1 MGIPTATSVPDPSAA
16 RWQRGTIG
24 WARPAPSRPDGRTW
38 GDRIN
43 SDAADTLRPHDDEP
57 FRGEL
62 FGADR
67 LAAAARS
74 LARGQRWTSAP
85 TSART
90 PVLGLLEQA
99 SGEIAAVYRT
109 LAADVREDIPV
120 APAAEWLLDN
130 YYLVEEQV
138 RLVTDDLP
146 ARYGARLPR
155 LTEGAFAGYPRV
167 MELMAFLLAH
177 TDSRVDE
184 ESLTG
189 VVSAY
194 QQVTDLSI
202 GEVWAVPIMVRTAL
216 IENLRRLSLRILQ
229 SHQAIVGGER
239 FADRLVVAADE
250 GPEALAARIAELG
263 IAHVDAPPA
272 FLLRLSQR
280 LTGIEGD
287 LGPIADW
294 LEAEFEKRGVDPER
308 LTTAEHQ
315 QQAAD
320 QVSIANAITSI
331 RLLDALE
338 WREFFERVSVVEQVL
353 REDPAGVYPRMEFA
367 SRDRYRHTVEELA
380 QRSDLDETGVAEAVI
395 SRCLEALAADP
406 ADSVGSHVGHY
417 LISHGRYDF
426 ERSVGYRPSVRER
439 IHRGPLSARGA
450 IYWGVLGGTTVAP
463 AASIA
468 AFAAARA
475 GSLWVA
481 VLLGVLSL
489 VPVSE
494 VGVTIANR
502 LAAWLWPPRR
512 LVKIDHRLPV
522 ARAHSAM
529 VVYTALLTSARA
541 AQHVIDN
548 MEVGYLANRD
558 PNVRFAILADLR
570 GGPEQ
575 HAAGDDAVIEAA
587 RQGIAQLNE
596 RYGGSHGRPFA
607 LFVRGRTWSEADHTW
622 MGWERK
628 RGALSEFCRLLR
640 GASDTSFT
648 VVDADPDEHA
658 GVTFVITLDTD
669 TVLPRDGA
677 RKLISTIAHPLNRA
691 VVDRTT
697 RTVRTGYGLIQ
708 PRVAMSLEGAGH
720 SLFAW
725 LYSGITGVDPYAG
738 AVSDTYQDVFG
749 EGSFTGKG
757 IFEVDVFNAVLED
770 RFPENTLLS
779 HDLLEGSYLRTG
791 LASDI
796 EVYDDQPASY
806 ISHCAR
812 LHRWVRGDWQTAPWL
827 FPRVPAPEGTER
839 NPLTLLH
846 RWKIADNLRRSLR
859 PLATV
864 ALAVAGLA
872 VLPAPAWWWLGVMAA
887 ILCFPLLFGLLDPL
901 MRRAPA
907 ETRSDRA
914 ARLSDLRR
922 DVLRTALD
930 IAVIPH
936 QAHLMSDAIARAL
949 WRMTVSGRD
958 LLEWETAA
966 EAERRLGS
974 GSLRAFVSR
983 MWPSVAVAAVAAAA
997 ASAAAG
1003 SPLALL
1009 PMVPLLAL
1017 WMTSPVA
1024 AWAASR
1030 PTPPPSP
1037 EITGDDVNAMR
1048 HAARKTWR
1056 FFETFVTAY
1065 DNHLAPDNFQEDPK
1079 GEVAHRTSPTNIGLQ
1094 LLSEVTAYDL
1104 GYITVRELSEHVA
1117 RTLTT
1122 MVGMERFRGHFYNW
1136 YDTTTLEPLRP
1147 TYVSTVDSGNLA
1159 GHLLVLRVALL
1170 EATERPLVTGE
1181 TLAGI
1186 TDTARLALEDLAA
1199 VTGAVRAHPAIVE
1212 TRTALEEAIRRIRLD
1227 DAPANLGEW
1236 LVVLDGLHALTGP
1249 LRARLDEL
1257 AGPGAPDD
1265 VTRAIESTLAV
1276 AGAVETARALVDAYA
1291 PWAREILASNGS
1303 HEGVRSAELTPLLDH
1318 VPSLVGLAEG
1328 LDIAL
1333 AELDRI
1339 AASSG
1344 ADSAW
1349 ASRIATAIRSARPAA
1364 SELLARM
1371 RLSADIAR
1379 EMWEHTDFAM
1389 LFDERRLL
1397 FSIGFNTAEGRLDG
1411 SYYDML
1417 ASECRLA
1424 SFLAIA
1430 KGDVPQEHW
1439 FRLGRAITRTGG
1451 GAALVS
1457 WSGSMFEYLMPLLVM
1472 KSWPGTLLDRTYEGV
1487 VHRQIQY
1494 GRQRGVPWGVS
1505 ESAFNAKDVELTYQY
1520 QAFGVPGLGLKRGLS
1535 DDVVIA
1541 PYATVLALMVA
1552 PRDSLDNLA
1561 ALTRQGA
1568 EGRYGYYEAI
1578 DYTPGRVPAG
1588 AERAIVKAYMAH
1600 HQGMSMLALG
1610 NMLTESRMQQR
1621 FHADPLVASAELLLQ
1636 ERVPRRVQVAQPRAE
1651 EVEFVRSVREVP
1663 APVARAYP
1671 LADTPVPATH
1681 FLSNGSYSVMVTN
1694 AGGGYSRWL
1703 DRTVTRYREDITRDC
1718 WGSFIY
1724 LKDVESGAVW
1734 SAAFQPT
1741 LTAPDDYHVTFSAD
1755 KAEFRRL
1762 DGNVETHTEVI
1773 VSPEDDV
1780 EVRRV
1785 TVTNH
1790 GRETLSLEVTSYLE
1804 VTLAP
1809 RGADHAHKT
1818 YSNLFVETEALDEH
1832 TALLFSRRPRS
1843 SEEPRYWGVHAL
1855 ACDAHDAC
1863 AWSYET
1869 DRARFLG
1876 RLRTPASA
1884 QAIYDGGR
1892 LTATTGA
1899 VLDPICAIRQP
1910 LVVPPGESARLA
1922 FITGAADS
1930 RERVVYLA
1938 EKYHDIGNAQRAAD
1952 LAWSTSRI
1960 ELRDLGITPEESVTF
1975 LRLASRMLLTD
1986 PYSTLKVHTEV
1997 ENRLPI
2003 SGLWEIG
2010 ISGDYPILL
2019 LKIEQVDQTPLARQ
2033 ALLAHQY
2040 WRSKGFETDLV
2051 ILNTRPTGYASDL
2064 DGRLR
2069 TLLRTGHALQLTDR
2083 PSGVFLRTADQMRPE
2098 VLNLLESVAR
2108 VVIEGDRGP
2117 IGLQLDRRAQR
2128 PDPPPA
2134 FHASAEPAVHPR
2146 PSFQRPVL
2154 AFDNGYGGFDL
2165 DRDEYVIAVEN
2176 DEDTPAPWVNVIAG
2190 PHFGTLIS
2198 GAGIGC
2204 TWAENSHENR
2214 ITTWNNDPV
2223 SDGTGECLY
2232 VRDEDTGEFW
2242 SPTPLPIRDH
2252 DPYVIRHGRGY
2263 SRFEHTTRGI
2273 AHSLDWFIASDD
2285 PVRVA
2290 RLQLTNLGDAP
2301 RRLSVTHF
2309 VEWSLGDSRSAAQKR
2324 VVTWWD
2330 DDVDALMAHSW
2341 FNIDFPGRPAF
2352 LACTGEVGS
2361 FTASRTEF
2369 IGRNGDPRFPAA
2381 MRRAFLGG
2389 LTGRFHDNCG
2399 ALMRP
2404 VELGPGESSE
2414 IVFLLGQ
2421 AETVEDAHACITRL
2435 RAPGAVD
2442 AELRAVTGMWRSIL
2456 DTVRVSTPDPALDAM
2471 VPASLYQ
2478 SLSCRTWGRTATYQ
2492 SSGAFGFRDQLQDC
2506 LALIDIRPDIVREHI
2521 IEASR
2526 RQFPEGD
2533 VLHWWQPVSGRGVR
2547 THFTDD
2553 RHWLPLV
2560 VAEYVRATG
2569 DLSVLDV
2576 ETPYLEG
2583 PAVPEGRE
2591 DLYLQPAPSLRVAT
2605 VYEHCLAALR
2615 LSPAGVHGL
2624 PLMGGGDWNDGMNRV
2639 GVGGRGESV
2648 WLAWFLDVTMRAFAE
2663 VCDLRDDTAS
2673 AGFLR
2678 ERAASFVAAADDSA
2692 WDGAWYRRAYFD
2704 DGTPL
2709 GTSHASECRI
2719 DAIAQAWSVLS
2730 GQGDPERARRAMESV
2745 ESELVRWDDGI
2756 VMLLTPPFD
2765 RIEHDPGYIKGYVP
2779 GVRENGGQYTHAAL
2793 WVALAYARLGDGDEA
2808 VSLLDLINPIR
2819 HTADRDEV
2827 ERYKVEPYVLAADVY
2842 AADPH
2847 TGRGGW
2853 TWYTGS
2859 AAWFHRTVVREIL
2872 GLRTVAGGGGRFLEV
2887 DPCIP
2892 KSWPGFS
2899 ATFRYGTSR
2908 FEISVE
2914 NPRGVNRGVA
2924 RVAVDG
2930 VDMPDL
2936 RVALMDDGAVHRV
2949 TVAMLGG

>member
-1 MGIPTATSVPDPSAA
+1 MG
-16 RWQRGTIG
+16 R
-24 WARPAPSRPDGRTW
+24 ARPAPPCHDSYTRGDPIISDGT
-38 GDRIN
+38 
-43 SDAADTLRPHDDEP
+43 DTLRPQADEP
-57 FRGEL
+57 FRDEL
-62 FGADR
+62 LGAER

-74 LARGQRWTSAP
+74 LARDQAWTAEPARS
-85 TSART
+85 RT
-90 PVLGLLEQA
+90 PVLGLLERA
-99 SGEIAAVYRT
+99 SSEIGVAYRT
-109 LAADVREDIPV
+109 LAADAREDIPV
-120 APAAEWLLDN
+120 ALAAEWLLDN
-130 YYLVEEQV
+130 YYLVQEQV
-138 RLVTDDLP
+138 RLVSDDLP

-155 LTEGAFAGYPRV
+155 LTEGPFAGYPRV
-167 MELMAFLLAH
+167 MELMVLLLAH

-184 ESLTG
+184 DSLTG
-189 VVSAY
+189 VVNAY
-194 QQVTDLSI
+194 QHVSPLSI
-202 GEVWAVPIMVRTAL
+202 GEVWAVPIMMRTVL
-216 IENLRRLSLRILQ
+216 IENLRRLSLRILH

-239 FADRLVVAADE
+239 FADRLILAADKDPGTLTE
-250 GPEALAARIAELG
+250 RIADLDA
-263 IAHVDAPPA
+263 AHADAPPA

-280 LTGIEGD
+280 LAGLESGFEP
-287 LGPIADW
+287 LADW
-294 LEAEFEKRGVDPER
+294 LETALDERGASLEA
-308 LTTAEHQ
+308 LTAAEHR

-338 WREFFERVSVVEQVL
+338 WREFFERVSIVEQVL

-380 QRSDLDETGVAEAVI
+380 QRSGLDEAGIAEAVI
-395 SRCLEALAADP
+395 SHCLEALSADP
-406 ADSVGSHVGHY
+406 ADTLGGHVGYH
-417 LISHGRYDF
+417 LISHGRYAF
-426 ERSVGYRPSVRER
+426 ERSVGYRPRLRER

-450 IYWGVLGGTTVAP
+450 IYWGVLGGMTVVL
-463 AASIA
+463 AASIG
-468 AFAAARA
+468 AFAHAQTGRTWAAI
-475 GSLWVA
+475 
-481 VLLGVLSL
+481 LLGILAL

-494 VGVTIANR
+494 VAVTLANR
-502 LAAWLWPPRR
+502 LAAWLWPPRS
-512 LVKIDHRLPV
+512 LVKIDHRRPV
-522 ARAHSAM
+522 ARAHRTMA
-529 VVYTALLTSARA
+529 VYTALLTSAKA
-541 AQHVIDN
+541 AQHVVGN
-548 MEVGYLANRD
+548 MEIGYLANRD

-570 GGPEQ
+570 GGSAQ
-575 HAAGDDAVIEAA
+575 HAESDAAVIEAA
-587 RQGIAQLNE
+587 RNGVEGLNA
-596 RYGGSHGRPFA
+596 RYGHAGEQPFS
-607 LFVRGRTWSEADHTW
+607 LFVRGRTWSETDRTW

-648 VVDADPDEHA
+648 VVDADAAEYA
-658 GVTFVITLDTD
+658 SVSFVITLDTD
-669 TVLPRDGA
+669 TVLPRDGV
-677 RKLISTIAHPLNRA
+677 RKLVSTIAHPLNRA
-691 VVDRTT
+691 AIDPAT
-697 RTVRTGYGLIQ
+697 RTVRRGYGLIQ
-708 PRVAMSLEGAGH
+708 PRVAMSLEGSED

-725 LYSGITGVDPYAG
+725 LYSGVTGVDPYAG

-770 RFPENTLLS
+770 RFPDNTLLS

-791 LASDI
+791 LASDV
-796 EVYDDQPASY
+796 EVYDDQPSSY

-812 LHRWVRGDWQTAPWL
+812 LHRWVRGDWQTLRWL
-827 FPRVPAPEGTER
+827 FPRVPAPGGSER
-839 NPLTLLH
+839 NPLTRLH
-846 RWKIADNLRRSLR
+846 RWKITDNLRRSVW
-859 PLATV
+859 PIATV
-864 ALAVAGLA
+864 TLAVAGVA
-872 VLPAPAWWWLGVMAA
+872 VLPATAWWWLAIIAA
-887 ILCFPLLFGLLDPL
+887 LLGFPLVFGVLDSLL
-901 MRRAPA
+901 RRAPA
-907 ETRSDRA
+907 ETRSDRGA
-914 ARLSDLRR
+914 LLSDLRR
-922 DVLRTALD
+922 DALRTALNV
-930 IAVIPH
+930 AVLPH
-936 QAHLMSDAIARAL
+936 QAQLMTDAIVRAL
-949 WRMTVSGRD
+949 WRMTISRRD
-958 LLEWETAA
+958 MLEWETAA

-974 GSLRAFVSR
+974 GSMRAFVSR
-983 MWPSVAVAAVAAAA
+983 MWPSLAVVVGVFAAAAVAA
-997 ASAAAG
+997 G
-1003 SPLALL
+1003 SLSALL
-1009 PMVPLLAL
+1009 PAVPLLAL
-1017 WMTSPVA
+1017 WLTSPAA
-1024 AWAASR
+1024 AWRASR
-1030 PTPPPSP
+1030 PTEPPEP
-1037 EITGDDVNAMR
+1037 EITPADVTTMR
-1048 HAARKTWR
+1048 RAARKTWR
-1056 FFETFVTAY
+1056 FFETFVTAE
-1065 DNHLAPDNFQEDPK
+1065 DHHLAPDNFQEDPK
-1079 GEVAHRTSPTNIGLQ
+1079 GEVAHRTSPTNMGLQ
-1094 LLSEVTAYDL
+1094 LLSAVTAYDL
-1104 GYITVRELSEHVA
+1104 GYITLKELSERTS

-1136 YDTTTLEPLRP
+1136 YDTTTLQPLRP

-1159 GHLLVLRVALL
+1159 GHLLALRVALL
-1170 EATERPLVTGE
+1170 EATERPLLGGD
-1181 TLAGI
+1181 TLPGI
-1186 TDTARLALEDLAA
+1186 ADTARLALEDLAGA
-1199 VTGAVRAHPAIVE
+1199 GSAVRAHGSAAEI
-1212 TRTALEEAIRRIRLD
+1212 RTALEEIVRRIGLD
-1227 DAPANLGEW
+1227 DVPVNLGEW
-1236 LVVLDGLHALTGP
+1236 LALLDGVRSLAAP
-1249 LRARLDEL
+1249 LRGRVEEMTAPGGP
-1257 AGPGAPDD
+1257 AGAGDA
-1265 VTRAIESTLAV
+1265 AASALAV
-1276 AGAVETARALVDAYA
+1276 VDAIDGVLGLVETYA
-1291 PWAREILASNGS
+1291 PWAREILTANGS
-1303 HEGVRSAELTPLLDH
+1303 HGGERVAELAPLLDH

-1328 LDIAL
+1328 LDISL
-1333 AELDRI
+1333 GELDRM
-1339 AASSG
+1339 AASQHPDAG
-1344 ADSAW
+1344 W
-1349 ASRIATAIRSARPAA
+1349 ASRVAGAIRSARPAA
-1364 SELLARM
+1364 TDLLARI
-1371 RLSADIAR
+1371 RLSADMAR

-1389 LFDERRLL
+1389 LFDEHRLL
-1397 FSIGFNTAEGRLDG
+1397 FSIGFNTAEGRLDD

-1439 FRLGRAITRTGG
+1439 FRLGRAITRTGS

-1457 WSGSMFEYLMPLLVM
+1457 WSASMFEYLMPLLVM
-1472 KSWPGTLLDRTYEGV
+1472 KSWPETLLARTYESV
-1487 VHRQIQY
+1487 VRRQIQY

-1535 DDVVIA
+1535 ADVVIA

-1552 PRDSLDNLA
+1552 PRESLDNLA

-1568 EGRYGYYEAI
+1568 EGRFGYYEAI

-1588 AERAIVKAYMAH
+1588 KERAVVKAYMAH

-1610 NMLTESRMQQR
+1610 NMLCGYRMQER
-1621 FHADPLVASAELLLQ
+1621 FHSDPLVASAELLLQ
-1636 ERVPRRVQVAQPRAE
+1636 ERVPRRVQTAQPRAE
-1651 EVEFVRSVREVP
+1651 EVEFVRSVREVQ

-1671 LADTPVPATH
+1671 LAGTPVPSTH

-1694 AGGGYSRWL
+1694 AGGGYSRWR

-1741 LTAPDDYHVTFSAD
+1741 LAEPDDYHVTFSAD

-1818 YSNLFVETEALDEH
+1818 YSNLFVETEPLDEH

-1843 SEEPRYWGVHAL
+1843 SEETRYWGVHLL
-1855 ACDAHDAC
+1855 ACDSHDAC
-1863 AWSYET
+1863 TWSYET

-1884 QAIYDGGR
+1884 QAIYGDGR
-1892 LTATTGA
+1892 LTGTTGA
-1899 VLDPICAIRQP
+1899 VLDPVCAIRQP
-1910 LVVPPGESARLA
+1910 LVVQPGETAHLA

-1930 RERVVYLA
+1930 RDRVVYMA

-1986 PYSTLKVHTEV
+1986 PYSKLKVHTEV

-2019 LKIEQVDQTPLARQ
+2019 LRLEQVDHTPLARQ

-2040 WRSKGFETDLV
+2040 WRSQGFETDLV

-2083 PSGVFLRTADQMRPE
+2083 PTGVFLRTADQMRPE

-2117 IGLQLDRRAQR
+2117 IALQLDRRAQR
-2128 PDPPPA
+2128 PEPPPD
-2134 FHASAEPAVHPR
+2134 FSPSAQPVIHPAPV
-2146 PSFQRPVL
+2146 FERPVL
-2154 AFDNGYGGFDL
+2154 SFDNGYGGFDL
-2165 DRDEYVIAVEN
+2165 ERDEYVIVLQGG
-2176 DEDTPAPWVNVIAG
+2176 DHTPAPWVNVIAG
-2190 PHFGTLIS
+2190 PRFGTLVS

-2232 VRDEDTGEFW
+2232 VRDEETGEIW
-2242 SPTPLPIRDH
+2242 SPTPLPVRDS

-2263 SRFEHTTRGI
+2263 SRFEHATRGI
-2273 AHSLDWFIASDD
+2273 AHTLDWFIAKDD

-2290 RLQLTNLGDAP
+2290 RLRLTNLGDTS
-2301 RRLSVTHF
+2301 RRLTVTHF
-2309 VEWSLGDSRSAAQKR
+2309 VEWSLGDSRSAAQQR
-2324 VVTWWD
+2324 VATWWD
-2330 DDVDALMAHSW
+2330 DTSDALMAHSW
-2341 FNIDFPGRPAF
+2341 FNLDFPGRPAF
-2352 LACTGEVGS
+2352 LACDGEAGS

-2404 VELGPGESSE
+2404 VDLGPGESAE
-2414 IVFLLGQ
+2414 VVFLLGQ
-2421 AETVEDAHACITRL
+2421 TETVPDAHALIARL

-2442 AELRAVTGMWRSIL
+2442 AELDAAARSWRSTL
-2456 DTVRVSTPDPALDAM
+2456 DTVRVTTPDPALDAM
-2471 VPASLYQ
+2471 VASSLYQ

-2506 LALIDIRPDIVREHI
+2506 LAIVDIRPDLVRSHI

-2526 RQFPEGD
+2526 HQFPEGD

-2547 THFTDD
+2547 TRFTDD
-2553 RHWLPLV
+2553 RHWLPFV
-2560 VAEYVRATG
+2560 VADYVRSTG

-2576 ETPYLEG
+2576 ETLYLEG
-2583 PAVPEGRE
+2583 PVVPDGRE
-2591 DLYLQPAPSLRVAT
+2591 DLYLQPAQSLRAGT
-2605 VYEHCLAALR
+2605 VYEHCLAALS
-2615 LSPAGVHGL
+2615 LAPTGIHGL

-2639 GVGGRGESV
+2639 GVGGQGESV
-2648 WLAWFLDVTMRAFAE
+2648 WLAWFLDVTMRSFAD
-2663 VCDLRDDTAS
+2663 VCDLRHDDAQ
-2673 AGFLR
+2673 AAALR
-2678 ERAASFVAAADDSA
+2678 EKAASLVAAAEHSA

-2709 GTSHASECRI
+2709 GTASAEECRI

-2730 GQGDPERARRAMESV
+2730 GRGDQERTRRAMESV

-2765 RIEHDPGYIKGYVP
+2765 RIDHDPGYIKGYVP

-2793 WVALAYARLGDGDEA
+2793 WVALAYARMGDGDEA
-2808 VSLLDLINPIR
+2808 VSLLRLINPIG
-2819 HTADRDEV
+2819 HTLDREAA

-2842 AADPH
+2842 AVEPH

-2859 AAWFHRTVVREIL
+2859 AAWFYRTVVREVL
-2872 GLRTVAGGGGRFLEV
+2872 GLSTVADEDGRYLV
-2887 DPCIP
+2887 LDPCIP
-2892 KSWPGFS
+2892 KTWPRYS
-2899 ATFRYGTSR
+2899 ISFRFGETL
-2908 FEISVE
+2908 FEVTVE

-2924 RVAVDG
+2924 RVTVDG
-2930 VDMPDL
+2930 IDRPDL
-2936 RVALMDDGAVHRV
+2936 RIPLVDDGV
-2949 TVAMLGG
+2949 TRQVAVAMLGA

>member
-1 MGIPTATSVPDPSAA
+1 M
-16 RWQRGTIG
+16 
-24 WARPAPSRPDGRTW
+24 
-38 GDRIN
+38 
-43 SDAADTLRPHDDEP
+43 
-57 FRGEL
+57 
-62 FGADR
+62 
-67 LAAAARS
+67 
-74 LARGQRWTSAP
+74 
-85 TSART
+85 ART
-90 PVLGLLEQA
+90 VL
-99 SGEIAAVYRT
+99 V
-109 LAADVREDIPV
+109 
-120 APAAEWLLDN
+120 
-130 YYLVEEQV
+130 
-138 RLVTDDLP
+138 
-146 ARYGARLPR
+146 
-155 LTEGAFAGYPRV
+155 
-167 MELMAFLLAH
+167 
-177 TDSRVDE
+177 
-184 ESLTG
+184 
-189 VVSAY
+189 
-194 QQVTDLSI
+194 
-202 GEVWAVPIMVRTAL
+202 
-216 IENLRRLSLRILQ
+216 ENLRRLSLRILQ

-239 FADRLVVAADE
+239 FADRLVVAVDE
-250 GPEALAARIAELG
+250 GPDALAARIAELEA
-263 IAHVDAPPA
+263 AHADAPPA

-287 LGPIADW
+287 LGPVADW
-294 LEAEFEKRGVDPER
+294 LETALEKRGTDLER
-308 LTTAEHQ
+308 LATSEHQ

-320 QVSIANAITSI
+320 QVSIANTITSM

-338 WREFFERVSVVEQVL
+338 WREFFERVSVVEQIL
-353 REDPAGVYPRMEFA
+353 REDPAGVYPRMEFE
-367 SRDRYRHTVEELA
+367 SRDRYRHTVEGLA
-380 QRSDLDETGVAEAVI
+380 QRSSLSETGIAEAVI
-395 SRCLEALAADP
+395 SHCLEAQAADP
-406 ADSVGSHVGHY
+406 ADSLRSHVGHY
-417 LISHGRYDF
+417 LIGEGRYGF
-426 ERSVGYRPSVRER
+426 ERSVGYRPRLRER

-450 IYWGVLGGTTVAP
+450 IYCGLIGGTTVVLAVSIVLFAWAQTGSTW
-463 AASIA
+463 AAI
-468 AFAAARA
+468 
-475 GSLWVA
+475 
-481 VLLGVLSL
+481 LLGALSL

-494 VGVTIANR
+494 VGITIANR

-512 LVKIDHRLPV
+512 LAKIDHRRPV
-522 ARAHSAM
+522 ARAHRTM
-529 VVYTALLTSARA
+529 VVYTALLTSAKA
-541 AQHVIDN
+541 AQHVVDN

-570 GGPEQ
+570 SGPEQ
-575 HAAGDDAVIEAA
+575 HAAGDDAVVEAA
-587 RQGIAQLNE
+587 RSGVSKLNE
-596 RYGGSHGRPFA
+596 RYGGLHDRPFS
-607 LFVRGRTWSEADHTW
+607 LFVRGRTWSEADRTW

-628 RGALSEFCRLLR
+628 RGALSEFCRLIR

-648 VVDADPDEHA
+648 VVDADPDEYA
-658 GVTFVITLDTD
+658 GVTFVITLDAD

-691 VVDRTT
+691 VVDPST
-697 RTVRTGYGLIQ
+697 RTVHTGYGLIQ
-708 PRVAMSLEGAGH
+708 PRVAISLESSES

-725 LYSGITGVDPYAG
+725 LHSGITGIDPYAG

-757 IFEVDVFNAVLED
+757 IFEVDVYNAVLED

-812 LHRWVRGDWQTAPWL
+812 LHRWVRGDWQTTPWL
-827 FPRVPAPEGTER
+827 LPWVPTPEGSER
-839 NPLTLLH
+839 NPLTLVH
-846 RWKIADNLRRSLR
+846 RWKIIDNLRRSLR
-859 PLATV
+859 PMATLALV
-864 ALAVAGLA
+864 VAGFAL
-872 VLPAPAWWWLGVMAA
+872 LPAPAWWWLGVMAA
-887 ILCFPLLFGLLDPL
+887 ILCFPLLFGMLDSL
-901 MRRAPA
+901 TRRAPA
-907 ETRSDRA
+907 QTHSDRA
-914 ARLSDLRR
+914 ALLSDLRR
-922 DVLRTALD
+922 EILRAALD

-936 QAHLMSDAIARAL
+936 QAQLMTDAITRAL
-949 WRMTVSGRD
+949 WRMVVSRRY

-966 EAERRLGS
+966 EAERRLSS
-974 GSLRAFVSR
+974 GSFRDFVSR
-983 MWPSVAVAAVAAAA
+983 MWPSAAVSMIAVTAASVAA
-997 ASAAAG
+997 G
-1003 SPLALL
+1003 TPLALL
-1009 PMVPLLAL
+1009 PAVPLLVP
-1017 WMTSPVA
+1017 WVMSPAA
-1024 AWAASR
+1024 AWHASR
-1030 PTPPPSP
+1030 PSPRPSP
-1037 EITGDDVNAMR
+1037 EITEYDVIAMR
-1048 HAARKTWR
+1048 HIARKTWR
-1056 FFETFVTAY
+1056 FFESFVTAE
-1065 DNHLAPDNFQEDPK
+1065 DNYLIPDNFQEEPK

-1104 GYITVRELSEHVA
+1104 GYITVRELSERVA

-1136 YDTTTLEPLRP
+1136 YDTRTLEPLRP

-1159 GHLLVLRVALL
+1159 GDLLVLRVALL
-1170 EATERPLVTGE
+1170 EATERPLISSEV
-1181 TLAGI
+1181 LAGI
-1186 TDTARLALEDLAA
+1186 VDTARLALEELAA
-1199 VTGAVRAHPAIVE
+1199 ATGAVRAHPAMAE
-1212 TRTALEEAIRRIRLD
+1212 TRTALEEVVRRIRLD
-1227 DAPANLGEW
+1227 DPPANLGEW
-1236 LVVLDGLHALTGP
+1236 LIVLDGLHALTRH
-1249 LRARLDEL
+1249 LRSRLEEIIAAGMPEDARY
-1257 AGPGAPDD
+1257 A
-1265 VTRAIESTLAV
+1265 VESTLAV
-1276 AGAVETARALVDAYA
+1276 ADGVDSARALVDTYA

-1303 HEGVRSAELTPLLDH
+1303 HKGIRSGQLTPLLDH

-1333 AELDRI
+1333 AELDGLT
-1339 AASSG
+1339 ASGSTE
-1344 ADSAW
+1344 AAW
-1349 ASRIATAIRSARPAA
+1349 ASRVATAIRSARPAA
-1364 SELLARM
+1364 TELLARM

-1389 LFDERRLL
+1389 LFDERRML
-1397 FSIGFNTAEGRLDG
+1397 FSIGFNTAEGKRDD

-1417 ASECRLA
+1417 ASECRLT

-1451 GAALVS
+1451 GGALVS
-1457 WSGSMFEYLMPLLVM
+1457 WSASMFEYLMPLLVM
-1472 KSWPGTLLDRTYEGV
+1472 KSWPGTLLDRTYESV
-1487 VHRQIQY
+1487 VRRQIQY

-1541 PYATVLALMVA
+1541 PYATMLALMVA
-1552 PRDSLDNLA
+1552 PRESLDNLA
-1561 ALTRQGA
+1561 ELTHQGA
-1568 EGRYGYYEAI
+1568 EGRFGYYEAI

-1588 AERAIVKAYMAH
+1588 AERAIVRTYMAH
-1600 HQGMSMLALG
+1600 HQGMSMVALG
-1610 NMLTESRMQQR
+1610 NMLTASRMQER

-1636 ERVPRRVQVAQPRAE
+1636 ERVPRRVQAAQPRAE

-1671 LADTPVPATH
+1671 LAGTPVPATH

-1694 AGGGYSRWL
+1694 AGGGYSRWR

-1724 LKDVESGAVW
+1724 LKDVESGAIW

-1741 LTAPDDYHVTFSAD
+1741 LATPDDYHVTFSAD

-1762 DGNVETHTEVI
+1762 DGNIETHTEVI

-1790 GRETLSLEVTSYLE
+1790 GRETVSLEVTSYLE

-1818 YSNLFVETEALDEH
+1818 YSNLFVETEALDELS
-1832 TALLFSRRPRS
+1832 ALLFSRRPRS
-1843 SEEPRYWGVHAL
+1843 SEEERYWGLHAL
-1855 ACDAHDAC
+1855 ACDTHDAC

-1876 RLRTPASA
+1876 RLRTPANA

-1892 LTATTGA
+1892 LTETTGP

-1910 LVVPPGESARLA
+1910 LVVPPGESAHLA

-1930 RERVVYLA
+1930 RERVVHLA

-1975 LRLASRMLLTD
+1975 LRLASRLLLTD
-1986 PYSTLKVHTEV
+1986 PYSTLKSHTEI

-2019 LKIEQVDQTPLARQ
+2019 LKIEQLDQTPLARQ

-2040 WRSKGFETDLV
+2040 WRSQGFETDLV
-2051 ILNTRPTGYASDL
+2051 ILNTRPTAYASNL

-2083 PSGVFLRTADQMRPE
+2083 PGGVFLRTADQMRPE

-2128 PDPPPA
+2128 PDPPPD
-2134 FHASAEPAVHPR
+2134 FHASAEPVLHPAPMLER
-2146 PSFQRPVL
+2146 PSL
-2154 AFDNGYGGFDL
+2154 TFDNGYGGFDL
-2165 DRDEYVIAVEN
+2165 DRDEYVIILEG
-2176 DEDTPAPWVNVIAG
+2176 DESTPAPWVNVIAG

-2198 GAGIGC
+2198 EAGIGC

-2232 VRDEDTGEFW
+2232 VRDEETGEFW
-2242 SPTPLPIRDH
+2242 SPTPLPVRDR

-2273 AHSLDWFIASDD
+2273 AHSLDWFITRDD

-2290 RLQLTNLGDAP
+2290 RLHLTNLGDSP

-2309 VEWSLGDSRSAAQKR
+2309 VEWSLGDSRSTAQQR

-2330 DDVDALMAHSW
+2330 DTADALMAHSW
-2341 FNIDFPGRPAF
+2341 FNLDFPGMPAF
-2352 LACTGEVGS
+2352 VACTAEVGS

-2404 VELGPGESSE
+2404 VELGPGESAE
-2414 IVFLLGQ
+2414 VVFLLGQ
-2421 AETVEDAHACITRL
+2421 TAAVEDAHALIARL
-2435 RAPGAVD
+2435 RAPGAVE
-2442 AELRAVTGMWRSIL
+2442 AELENAKGAWRSFL
-2456 DTVRVSTPDPALDAM
+2456 DAVSVRTPDSALNAM

-2478 SLSCRTWGRTATYQ
+2478 SLSCRVWGRTATYQ

-2506 LALIDIRPDIVREHI
+2506 LALMDIRPELVRAHI

-2526 RQFPEGD
+2526 HQFPEGD

-2547 THFTDD
+2547 TRFSDD
-2553 RHWLPLV
+2553 RHWLPFV
-2560 VAEYVRATG
+2560 VADYVRATG

-2583 PAVPEGRE
+2583 PPVAEGRE
-2591 DLYLQPAPSLRVAT
+2591 DLYLQPVPSLRVAS

-2615 LSPAGVHGL
+2615 LSPEGAHGL
-2624 PLMGGGDWNDGMNRV
+2624 PLIGGGDWNDGMNRV
-2639 GVGGRGESV
+2639 GIGGQGESV

-2663 VCDLRDDTAS
+2663 VCELRRDAES
-2673 AGFLR
+2673 AAFLR
-2678 ERAASFVAAADDSA
+2678 ERAASFVAATDRYA

-2709 GTSHASECRI
+2709 GTAQADECRI

-2730 GQGDPERARRAMESV
+2730 GQGDQERARRAMESV

-2756 VMLLTPPFD
+2756 ILLLTPPFD
-2765 RIEHDPGYIKGYVP
+2765 RIDHDPGYIKGYVP

-2808 VSLLDLINPIR
+2808 VSLLNLINPVT
-2819 HTADRDEV
+2819 HTAERDAV
-2827 ERYKVEPYVLAADVY
+2827 ERYKVEPYALAADVY

-2859 AAWFHRTVVREIL
+2859 AAWFYRIAVREIL
-2872 GLRTVAGGGGRFLEV
+2872 GLKTVADGDVRSLEI

-2899 ATFRYGTSR
+2899 ATFRYGKSR
-2908 FEISVE
+2908 FEIIVD

-2924 RVAVDG
+2924 RVNADG
-2930 VDMPDL
+2930 VDMPGF
-2936 RVALMDDGAVHRV
+2936 RVPLVDDGAVHHVR
-2949 TVAMLGG
+2949 VAMLGA